1 VKFFEIVAGTDA
13 SCPRWFGDNS
23 KTVRYD
29 KMRKLLLSTVSVA
42 ALVTLAACSDETAE
56 NTEGN
61 PTAVEQ
67 TAEVDT
73 TIPSAEEQ
81 ATIPDNGMTGESM
94 SGDDTQMQAGAET
107 GTDTMTSGDTTAAA
121 DASSSADV
129 EEAKQAVADARDAI
143 QSQSESAAVQALI
156 DVERAIDNLDDPA
169 EAQQAVDET
178 RNQVIEGNFEAA
190 LASLSDVEIAIDASA
205 QASAD
210 TAVTDE
216 TTASTTE

>member
-1 VKFFEIVAGTDA
+1 
-13 SCPRWFGDNS
+13 
-23 KTVRYD
+23 
-29 KMRKLLLSTVSVA
+29 MRRLLLSTVSVA

-61 PTAVEQ
+61 PPAVEQ
-67 TAEVDT
+67 SAEVDT
-73 TIPSAEEQ
+73 TIPSADEQ
-81 ATIPDNGMTGESM
+81 TTTADNGMTDESM
-94 SGDDTQMQAGAET
+94 SGNDTQMQADAET
-107 GTDTMTSGDTTAAA
+107 GDTSATA
-121 DASSSADV
+121 DASATADV
-129 EEAKQAVADARDAI
+129 EEAKQAVAEARDAI

-156 DVERAIDNLDDPA
+156 DVERAIDNLEDPT

-190 LASLSDVEIAIDASA
+190 LASLSDVEMAIDASA
-205 QASAD
+205 QASAG